1 MALRFK
7 GRGGPGRPRGVDRVG
22 RGAWPG
28 RPGGVDRVGRGA
40 WAKEAKEAGEAGEAK
55 GRGGQ

>member
-1 MALRFK
+1 M
-7 GRGGPGRPRGVDRVG
+7 DRVG